1 MVSWTLLFCF
11 FSFSLL
17 AEVELSPVKVS
28 SLKEGSQFNFSDR
41 IIISEEE
48 LQNHAIGLIS
58 TDLERLPGVISNQ
71 NGGPGGRI
79 SFFIRGTESR
89 HVSFVLDGLKMND
102 TSNTDRQFDASFF
115 TSPFLSELT
124 FIKGPQAI
132 LYGSDALGGLI
143 LLKTRK
149 GERAPEGRLN
159 LSGGSYG
166 TFSSSLSK
174 DWKSNHHNGSL
185 TYSTFHSDG
194 LSRLNKKRFNAKE
207 RDTTD
212 ITQALSSSEHKWSPR
227 VQTDF
232 LTGFL
237 RGRSEQDGFADD
249 NGHDFSRNDQYI
261 VQQKTNV
268 NVMSHQVI
276 SLRNGLNRHQR
287 LNESLVSNEEFFNGD
302 LYQNE
307 ILHRLRYSGIEFLSG
322 ASTEREKAKANGL
335 DRFFDLHSLFL
346 QSSFEW
352 DAIKFQLGGR
362 IDRHSKYGEFKTT
375 SIGFSLLNVSLQYS
389 EGYKAPSLY
398 QLYGPDSFGSPV
410 GNPNLTPEKNQ
421 SLELRWKKSNEY
433 FETTIVGFQNRL
445 SNLFTYV
452 FGKGYLN
459 QQSFISEGI
468 ELSAKIT
475 KNVYSVLTNFTHQNF
490 RKEDSPVLRRP
501 YNSASGT
508 FSFFPWENVEF
519 NLMGRWFSSR
529 QDVEAKLNGFEVFDI
544 GLKKKWHRDEVSL
557 QLKNILDREY
567 EEIYGFSVLG
577 QSVFMGYEHR
587 F

>member
-1 MVSWTLLFCF
+1 MSWILLFCF
-11 FSFSLL
+11 FSFSVT
-17 AEVELSPVKVS
+17 ADVELSPVKVS
-28 SLKEGSQFNFSDR
+28 SLKEGSQFNLSDK
-41 IIISEEE
+41 IVISEEE

-58 TDLERLPGVISNQ
+58 TELERLPGVIANQ

-124 FIKGPQAI
+124 LVKGPQAV
-132 LYGSDALGGLI
+132 LYGSDAMGGLI
-143 LLKTRK
+143 LLKTKK
-149 GERAPEGRLN
+149 GEKAPEGRLN
-159 LSGGSYG
+159 ISGGSYG

-174 DWKSNHHNGSL
+174 DWKSNQHNGSL

-194 LSRLNKKRFNAKE
+194 LSRLNKKRFNARE
-207 RDTTD
+207 RDATD

-232 LTGFL
+232 LAGFL

-261 VQQKTNV
+261 FQQKTNV
-268 NVMSHQVI
+268 NLNSQHVL
-276 SLRNGLNRHQR
+276 SLRSGLNRHQR

-307 ILHRLRYSGIEFLSG
+307 ILHRWRKSGLELLTG
-322 ASTEREKAKANGL
+322 ASTEREKALANDL

-346 QSSFEW
+346 QSTFEIE
-352 DAIKFQLGGR
+352 AVKFQFGGR
-362 IDRHSKYGEFKTT
+362 LDRHSKYGEFKTT
-375 SIGFSLLNVSLQYS
+375 SLGFSIMDMSLQYS

-410 GNPNLTPEKNQ
+410 GNPSLTPETNQ
-421 SLELRWKKSNEY
+421 TLELRWKKSNEY
-433 FETTIVGFQNRL
+433 FETSIAGFQNRL
-445 SNLFTYV
+445 SNLFTFV
-452 FGKGYLN
+452 FGKGYVN

-468 ELSAKIT
+468 ELSAKMT
-475 KNVYSVLTNFTHQNF
+475 KNVYSVLANLTHQNF

-508 FSFFPWENVEF
+508 FAFFPSENIEF
-519 NLMGRWFSSR
+519 SLMGRWFSSR
-529 QDVEAKLNGFEVFDI
+529 QDVDAKLNGFEVFDI
-544 GLKKKWHRDEVSL
+544 GLKKKWHRDEISL
-557 QLKNILDREY
+557 QLKNIFNRQY
-567 EEIYGFSVLG
+567 EEIYGFSTLG
-577 QSVFMGYEHR
+577 QSAFIGYEHR